1 MAAFKQLNSQ
11 DVIISPLEVNK
22 SFRFTRSGSD
32 FDFFENN
39 LPFGKSAPSAIDAG
53 IDFLLGTNQDYL
65 SNLRT
70 TGRDD
75 TVREVGVYNSIKHL
89 YYSNYINSTSSTFP
103 DAQPVHHNSDGTLS
117 GSAFTTNYDNFRQT
131 DLEEDKLL
139 RANDGSKVGVL
150 SIPTG
155 LFGDCIQPHSFKY
168 TAPSSGSFTGNVLT
182 DDGEGRVLQNGNL
195 VGNIIYTHGIIT
207 FSSSGSLTPGSG
219 YGGSV
224 YGTNIYG
231 NSEAFLDNEV
241 QFIEDNTLSENA
253 IIEFS
258 SSRTLYETQYKI
270 TLAES
275 EFNYSLNP
283 SSITGSAGQ
292 LRNSLTGSEFSPY
305 ITTVGLYNDNQ
316 ELIAVG
322 KLAKPLA
329 SSRTTDTT
337 ILVNLDRH

>member
-22 SFRFTRSGSD
+22 SFRFTRSGSS
-32 FDFFENN
+32 FSFVENN
-39 LPFGKSAPSAIDAG
+39 LPFGKQESSAADVG
-53 IDFLLGTNQDYL
+53 IDFLLGTNQEYL
-65 SNLRT
+65 DNLRI
-70 TGRDD
+70 TGKDS

-89 YYSNYINSTSSTFP
+89 YYSNYINSTSSIFP
-103 DAQPVHHNSDGTLS
+103 PAQQAYPNSDGTLS

-131 DLEEDKLL
+131 DLEETKLL
-139 RANDGSKVGVL
+139 RANNGSKVGVL

-168 TAPSSGSFTGNVLT
+168 TAPSSGSFTGNTLV
-182 DDGEGRVLQNGNL
+182 DDGEGRILQNAGL
-195 VGNIIYTHGIIT
+195 VRNIIYTHGIIT
-207 FSSSGSLTPGSG
+207 FSSSGSLEPGSG
-219 YGGSV
+219 YGSSI

-231 NSEAFLDNEV
+231 NNEVFLDSEI
-241 QFIEDNTLSENA
+241 QFIENNTLSENA

-270 TLAES
+270 TLTES
-275 EFNYSLNP
+275 EYNYSLNP
-283 SSITGSAGQ
+283 SITTGSVGQ
-292 LRNSLTGSEFSPY
+292 VKNSLTGSEFSPY

-322 KLAKPLA
+322 KLAKPL
-329 SSRTTDTT
+329 STSQTTDTT